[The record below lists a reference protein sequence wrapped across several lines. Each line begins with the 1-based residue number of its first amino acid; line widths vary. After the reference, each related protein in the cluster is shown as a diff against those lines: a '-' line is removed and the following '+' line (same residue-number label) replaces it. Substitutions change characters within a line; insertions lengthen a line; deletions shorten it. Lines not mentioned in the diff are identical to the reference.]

1 MQEQQRSLGFGLKL
15 SGFCFC
21 VVLLCSMLLNVH
33 FLLRELHKA
42 RHPDVGVTR
51 LRLDDTL
58 KDAVCGGRQCD
69 EGCCPY
75 SGWVCCE
82 DGLHCADTEAE
93 CMPDNLRMEVAGMAA
108 VKGGGPPPPP
118 PPPPPTPPPAEDED
132 IKEAVNSK
140 DAVKEPV
147 TTNNKKTANVA
158 WHPTKRTTTASGPLG
173 GGTTKKTTTTRKTTT
188 TKKTTPKPTT
198 TTTAAPSSAAN
209 LGASLVL

>member
-1 MQEQQRSLGFGLKL
+1 MEPKYERMQEQQRSLGFGLKL

-75 SGWVCCE
+75 SGWLCCE

-93 CMPDNLRMEVAGMAA
+93 CRPDKLRMEVAGMAA
-108 VKGGGPPPPP
+108 VKDGGP

-147 TTNNKKTANVA
+147 TTNNKETGEV
-158 WHPTKRTTTASGPLG
+158 G
-173 GGTTKKTTTTRKTTT
+173 GGPTKKTTKKPVTTT
-188 TKKTTPKPTT
+188 TKK
-198 TTTAAPSSAAN
+198 PSGAAN
-209 LGASLVL
+209 LGASLVLASV